1 MNLILIKNKS
11 NLTNV
16 RLFRRKKGAEICYIP
31 IGDDQLYYDG
41 YAYGYWQVKPGC
53 IHKVCKSDYKVFN
66 ANPFSQMTITHLFE
80 SHWT

>member
-16 RLFRRKKGAEICYIP
+16 RQFRRKKGAEICYIP

-41 YAYGYWQVKPGC
+41 YAYGYWQVKPATTKFV
-53 IHKVCKSDYKVFN
+53 KVIIKYSMQIL
-66 ANPFSQMTITHLFE
+66 FSQMTITHLFE